1 MSPRFR
7 WKDYGKQG
15 ILAVYTRYKILIWKL
30 RDGHYNSL
38 LLTYRRPIYQSESIG
53 CVGAQVKSKNTN
65 WWSGSLDTLCAV
77 DFLEPVGVADPK
89 DRGMRVGTP
98 AGGSKSCAFHEIAI

>member
-1 MSPRFR
+1 M
-7 WKDYGKQG
+7 
-15 ILAVYTRYKILIWKL
+15 
-30 RDGHYNSL
+30 
-38 LLTYRRPIYQSESIG
+38 
-53 CVGAQVKSKNTN
+53 KSKNTN

-89 DRGMRVGTP
+89 DRGIGVGTP